1 MSRDAHIIK
10 IYFLPVLKTIMGAT
24 CGTDSNMSA
33 TNMLYVPTIKS
44 CHYHPG
50 TPLQNFCTNP
60 ACSLPLC
67 PKCIK
72 PHLQDKTHEHNI
84 LSLEEVIRIAQ
95 EQTNKYVGQLEE

>member
-1 MSRDAHIIK
+1 
-10 IYFLPVLKTIMGAT
+10 MGAT
-24 CGTDSNMSA
+24 CGTGSNIHARTMP
-33 TNMLYVPTIKS
+33 YVPTIKS

-72 PHLQDKTHEHNI
+72 SHLQDKMHEHNI
-84 LSLEEVIRIAQ
+84 LTLEEAFQIAQ
-95 EQTNKYVGQLEE
+95 EQTNKYVGLL